1 MFSDKIFTIKTAT
14 DFDAACMEIF
24 QFQSEQNPVYADYLK
39 HLKTD
44 VSKIKQISDIPFLPI
59 SFFKS
64 HKILSKPAAN
74 IEKIFTSSG
83 TGGSGTSR
91 HYIKNL
97 NVYKKSFTKS
107 FQHFFGNPEDYI
119 ILALLPGYLERSG
132 SSLVYMA
139 EELIKQSQSELSGF
153 FLHDFP
159 KLNQHIKKAQN
170 TSKKILLLGVSFA
183 LLDFFNDYTF
193 NNPEM
198 IVMETGGMKGRR
210 KEIVR
215 RELHELLAR
224 SAGTKKICSE
234 YGMTELLSQA
244 YSVGNEQFHT
254 PPWMQIRIRD
264 LYDPFSETETS
275 STGGINIIDLANFN
289 SCAFIETQDLG
300 KRQAGGSFEVL
311 GRFDH
316 SDIRGCNLM
325 AE

>member
-1 MFSDKIFTIKTAT
+1 MDIFR
-14 DFDAACMEIF
+14 
-24 QFQSEQNPVYADYLK
+24 FQSKQNPVYAEYLK
-39 HLKTD
+39 HLK
-44 VSKIKQISDIPFLPI
+44 VAPSKIRQISQIPFLPI
-59 SFFKS
+59 SFFKK
-64 HKILSKPAAN
+64 HKVLCNTEAH
-74 IEKIFTSSG
+74 IEKTFTSSG

-91 HYIKNL
+91 HYL
-97 NVYKKSFTKS
+97 TDLSVYKKSFRKG
-107 FQHFFGNPEDYI
+107 FQLFFGKPDDYI
-119 ILALLPGYLERSG
+119 VLALLPGYLERSG

-139 EELIKQSQSELSGF
+139 EDLIKQSQSELSGF

-159 KLNQHIKKAQN
+159 KLNKHIIKAQK

-183 LLDFFNDYTF
+183 LLDFFKDYRF
-193 NNPEM
+193 SNPEM

-215 RELHELLAR
+215 NELHELLAKA
-224 SAGTKKICSE
+224 AGTKKIYSE

-244 YSVGNEQFHT
+244 YSLGNERFIS
-254 PPWMQIRIRD
+254 PPWMQIRLRD
-264 LYDPFSETETS
+264 LYDPFSEPETTL
-275 STGGINIIDLANFN
+275 TGGLNVIDLANFN

-300 KRQAGGSFEVL
+300 KRHTDGSFEVL